1 MSVLNYFKCAPTTQD
16 EELPEPCIILNNV
29 TSVTKRNGKVHRK
42 YQSCQDKE
50 QCSTCMALTSQNH
63 F

>member
-42 YQSCQDKE
+42 YQSC
-50 QCSTCMALTSQNH
+50 
-63 F
+63 